1 MTTDH
6 STHSGDADRRE
17 AVAASLETADAEEAA
32 AVAVAIGAHL
42 RDQELAAAAIAAEDD
57 GDAGWTGRKW
67 QFAERLGRAAGRS
80 VRVADDAPG
89 DPWTA
94 AGRVDRL

>member
-1 MTTDH
+1 MTTEYP
-6 STHSGDADRRE
+6 THPGSADLRE
-17 AVAASLETADAEEAA
+17 AVAASLETADPEEAA
-32 AVAVAIGAHL
+32 AVAAAIGAHL
-42 RDQELAAAAIAAEDD
+42 RDRELAAAALAAEDD
-57 GDAGWTGRKW
+57 GEDGWTGRKW

-80 VRVADDAPG
+80 VRVTEGAPD